1 MSVMRVTAYKQLIP
15 LEHAAIT
22 PDGYVVN
29 ELGDVV
35 YNAICPMLN
44 DPKGTRT
51 RGLGEGQIYTF
62 SSTLT
67 FAIYTHEQHAM
78 FIEALCEVA
87 KYEPRTEFHKQ
98 YLPKAYTLGALD
110 QKSGICHELITMGR
124 MGTLGPE
131 ACMKLANEMHILQ
144 NRVKAFDVNMGFES
158 GFYDQFMNWYDVFCT
173 AGDTG
178 MVTVY

>member
-1 MSVMRVTAYKQLIP
+1 MSVMRVTAYTKIMP
-15 LEHAAIT
+15 LEHVAIT

-29 ELGDVV
+29 EIGDVV
-35 YNAICPMLN
+35 HNAICPMLN
-44 DPKGTRT
+44 DPKGIRT

-62 SSTLT
+62 SNTLT

-78 FIEALCEVA
+78 FIEALCELA
-87 KYEPRTEFHKQ
+87 KYGPNKSDRGTF
-98 YLPKAYTLGALD
+98 LPVAYTYGAI
-110 QKSGICHELITMGR
+110 KAGSGICHELITMNR
-124 MGTLGPE
+124 IGTLGPE
-131 ACMKLANEMHILQ
+131 ACMKLANEMHALRSNAQ
-144 NRVKAFDVNMGFES
+144 AFDINMGFES

>member
-1 MSVMRVTAYKQLIP
+1 MSVMRVTAYKQLVP

-29 ELGDVV
+29 EIGDVV
-35 YNAICPMLN
+35 HNAICPMLN
-44 DPKGTRT
+44 DPKGIRT
-51 RGLGEGQIYTF
+51 KGLGEGQIYTF
-62 SSTLT
+62 SNTLT

-78 FIEALCEVA
+78 FIEALCELA
-87 KYEPRTEFHKQ
+87 KYEPDTETRRQ
-98 YLPKAYTLGALD
+98 YMPKAYTLGALA
-110 QKSGICHELITMGR
+110 KSNGICHELITMNR

-131 ACMKLANEMHILQ
+131 ACMKLANEMHAMST
-144 NRVKAFDVNMGFES
+144 RAKAFDTNMGFES
-158 GFYDQFMNWYDVFCT
+158 GFYDQYMNWYDVFCT